1 VLLDGHVDFW
11 ATVPRTAE
19 GLHGGQRVI
28 YETQKQ
34 MGFKTNFN
42 PFSSPLMF
50 YPRTFN
56 IGYSL
61 PSYRND
67 PEGNRKG
74 LALYNALVNNL
85 AAAGYGQYR
94 SNIYTQDMVA
104 AQYSFNHNAL
114 MRFREALKDAAD
126 PNGIVAPGR
135 YGLWPKRLRDNHG
148 HAPTTKGK
156 KA

>member
-1 VLLDGHVDFW
+1 
-11 ATVPRTAE
+11 
-19 GLHGGQRVI
+19 
-28 YETQKQ
+28 
-34 MGFKTNFN
+34 
-42 PFSSPLMF
+42 
-50 YPRTFN
+50 FN

-85 AAAGYGQYR
+85 AAAGYGQTR
-94 SNIYTQDMVA
+94 SNIYTQKMAA
-104 AQYSFNHNAL
+104 AQYSFNNNVL

-135 YGLWPKRLRDNHG
+135 YGLWPKRLRAQRGANPG
-148 HAPTTKGK
+148 SGN

>member
-1 VLLDGHVDFW
+1 
-11 ATVPRTAE
+11 
-19 GLHGGQRVI
+19 
-28 YETQKQ
+28 
-34 MGFKTNFN
+34 
-42 PFSSPLMF
+42 MF

-74 LALYNALVNNL
+74 LELYNALVHNL
-85 AAAGYGQYR
+85 GAAGYGQYR
-94 SNIYTQDMVA
+94 SNIYTQEVAA
-104 AQYSFNHNAL
+104 AQYSFNNNVL

-126 PNGIVAPGR
+126 PNGIFAPGR
-135 YGLWPKRLRDNHG
+135 YGVWPKRLRATHG
-148 HAPTTKGK
+148 RSASEGK